1 MPGCTMSLPLKKKT
15 LSVDWMNQLTESVC
29 SDLRI
34 KLMGLAKLSSQLT
47 NVTDIFE
54 GLRKVLKTS
63 ENDLFYAF
71 PPPRSF
77 LRLSARWSAIMAM
90 HSLFV
95 GFPLI
100 PLTV

>member
-1 MPGCTMSLPLKKKT
+1 MSLPLKKKT

-29 SDLRI
+29 SNLRK

-47 NVTDIFE
+47 NATNIFE
-54 GLRKVLKTS
+54 GLRKVLKTR
-63 ENDLFYAF
+63 ENTLFYALF
-71 PPPRSF
+71 PPKSF

-90 HSLFV
+90 HSEFV
-95 GFPLI
+95 GFPLM